1 MEHLV
6 TSFVWLAVCVLL
18 LPDADATSGDR
29 QDDHP
34 APPAPFMTKNGNAK
48 LLAAAGTAAA
58 LGTVAVVRAIGKRQ
72 ASIAEPAAGS
82 STAAQYS
89 TSTPGSHESWKEMVT
104 SDIRTIT
111 LLAMTL
117 FTVLLMICIAALAVY
132 AIKVRQSRDAWSFVV
147 GKMMKEKDEAGN
159 QVEQG

>member
-6 TSFVWLAVCVLL
+6 
-18 LPDADATSGDR
+18 TSGDR